1 MLTDSIRKH
10 LCRIVGL
17 YDKKRMSFAT
27 VLCLIPENV
36 YRRLKKYREMDW
48 QLVASYFTVKSTDKF
63 YSVEQ
68 LDWPLKTLKE
78 RRKQRYRL
86 HLTFL

>member
-1 MLTDSIRKH
+1 
-10 LCRIVGL
+10 
-17 YDKKRMSFAT
+17 
-27 VLCLIPENV
+27 
-36 YRRLKKYREMDW
+36 MDW

-78 RRKQRYRL
+78 RRKQTLPSSSYL
-86 HLTFL
+86 PLNVDKLFHLIKSSKKTKTARN